1 VRTEFCA
8 SRGVPL
14 DSLSRP
20 LAGRRIVVTRALEQA
35 GELAASLEQLGA
47 EVLLL
52 PTLSFA
58 PPEDLSSLDAAIAR
72 LSEFDWIFFTSPNAV
87 RFFARRKQESAARAT
102 GARPANPKVGAVGPA
117 TAEAARKEGFRV
129 DYVAGNHSGEA
140 LASELAQSIRGCRV
154 LLPRSDRA
162 DQRLPCALR
171 EAGAQVTDA
180 VAYRT
185 AAPQKLD
192 PQAIRRVR
200 SGEVDTIL
208 FASPSAFFNLWD
220 SIPAS
225 ELADLSTRV
234 PFAAIGPTTAR
245 ALRDAGVRVEIEAV
259 EASATALAQAIADYY
274 RRQPSIA
281 RRS

>member
-1 VRTEFCA
+1 M
-8 SRGVPL
+8 
-14 DSLSRP
+14 
-20 LAGRRIVVTRALEQA
+20 VVTRAREQA
-35 GELAASLEQLGA
+35 GELAARLEQLGA

-52 PTLSFA
+52 PTVSFA
-58 PPEDLSSLDAAIAR
+58 SPEDPSSLDAAIAR
-72 LSEFDWIFFTSPNAV
+72 LSEFDWIFFTSSNAV

-102 GARPANPKVGAVGPA
+102 DAELAHLKVGAVGPA

-140 LASELAQSIRGCRV
+140 LAGELGERIRGCRV

-180 VAYRT
+180 VTYRT

-192 PQAIRRVR
+192 PEAIGRVR

-220 SIPAS
+220 SIPAA
-225 ELADLSTRV
+225 ELAALSARV
-234 PFAAIGPTTAR
+234 QLAAIGPTTAR
-245 ALRDAGVRVEIEAV
+245 ALRDSGVRVEIEAV
-259 EASATALAQAIADYY
+259 DATALAEAIADYY